1 MTETPLGIIVEISEG
16 GRHLSKDRGF
26 LVVSSGGDE
35 AGRIPLD
42 DIAAVLLSSHGT
54 TVSVALLAELCERGV
69 PTSIGGR
76 SHAPVGLAWPVDGHH
91 AQQRRMEAQLANTG
105 RLAKPLW
112 AGIVAAKIR
121 AQGRALASIGARHGA
136 FERLAARVRSG
147 DEGNLEAQAA
157 RRYWPLLMGDDF
169 RRDHAG
175 TGANTML
182 NYGYAI
188 LRAHVARA
196 IVAAGLHPG
205 LGIFHRHPRNA
216 MPLADDL
223 MEPFRPTIDLEV
235 CRVIR
240 DGGVELTS
248 AVKRMLAATMM
259 QERRTAR
266 GHTPLSTCVLRLAQA
281 IAQSYLSR
289 SVDLEAASWE
299 HSGATHP
306 FVDDATDGEA

>member
-1 MTETPLGIIVEISEG
+1 MTETPLGIVVEVSDG

-26 LVVSSGGDE
+26 LVVSSDGEE
-35 AGRIPLD
+35 AGRVPLD

-54 TVSVALLAELCERGV
+54 TISVALLAELCERGV
-69 PTSIGGR
+69 ATSIGGR
-76 SHAPVGLAWPVDGHH
+76 NHAPVGLVWPIEGHH
-91 AQQRRMEAQLANTG
+91 AQQRRIEAQLANTG

-121 AQGRALASIGARHGA
+121 AQGQALAAVGARHGA
-136 FERLAARVRSG
+136 FERLSKRVRVG

-157 RRYWPLLMGDDF
+157 RRYWPLLMGEGF

-175 TGANTML
+175 KGANAML

-216 MPLADDL
+216 MTLADDL
-223 MEPFRPTIDLEV
+223 MEPFRPSIDLEV
-235 CRVIR
+235 RRLVL
-240 DGGVELTS
+240 DGATELT
-248 AVKRMLAATMM
+248 ADVKRGLAATMM
-259 QERRTAR
+259 QDRLTAR
-266 GHTPLSTCVLRLAQA
+266 GHSPLSTCALRLAQA
-281 IAQSYLSR
+281 IAESYLSGR
-289 SVDLEAASWE
+289 VELEAASWE
-299 HSGATHP
+299 NFGVASRPG
-306 FVDDATDGEA
+306 GEAPNGKA